1 MRRDQSRVDDSK
13 TNIIFSTMIASVS
26 IFIIWAIIYGFFEP
40 HFLRALFLL
49 LTVVITLFMHRSK
62 YMTVDI
68 ILASIGALSF
78 LYVLIEYEKIP
89 WRTAF
94 PTTLDVIFGII
105 SIIMILEIC
114 RRTVGIALPIVAI
127 IFLIYVFVGPY
138 LPGILYHKG
147 YSIQRLV
154 ALEYMGTEGIFG
166 SITGVAVEIVFLFV
180 ILGAFLVETGAGEAI
195 VKGATSLFGWTR
207 GGPAKIAVFASAAF
221 GTMSGSSAANVVTTG
236 TFTIPMMKK
245 LGFEPK
251 FAGAVEAAAST
262 GGLLMPPIMGAGA
275 FVMAELLGIPYQQIA
290 IAAVLPAILY
300 FAAVL
305 ISVDNYSIKKGIKGL
320 PRDQLPKIRDVLTS
334 YFYLYMPII
343 ALVYLIFTGYPV
355 RDSAFYC
362 ILLTI
367 AVSMLKKSSRLNFSK
382 LINALKTGF
391 INSLSVTAA
400 CACAGVVIG
409 VVSLTGIGLKISS
422 FLVTLSGGNI
432 VLALIFVAILCA
444 ILGMGLPATA
454 AYIVA
459 AGVTAPALIQ
469 LELEPLVAH
478 MFIFYWSNL
487 ASVTPP
493 VAVTSYVAAG
503 VAKAEPMATAIEGL
517 KLVYAGYI
525 VPFIFAFNNAL
536 LLKGNPVLIVIT
548 FVSALCAMY
557 IISTLAI
564 RVRKIYLT
572 TPYLFSLVLLLFPN
586 IKLNLVGLCMA
597 AGIIVL
603 QKVKLSGDGL

>member
-1 MRRDQSRVDDSK
+1 MPQDQVMGNDGK
-13 TNIIFSTMIASVS
+13 TNIFFSTMIALVS

-40 HFLRALFLL
+40 RFLRALFLL
-49 LTVVITLFMHRSK
+49 FTVVITLFVYRSK
-62 YMTVDI
+62 YIIVDT
-68 ILASIGALSF
+68 ILAGIGALSF

-94 PTTLDVIFGII
+94 PTTIDVIFGII
-105 SIIMILEIC
+105 SIIIVLEIC

-127 IFLIYVFVGPY
+127 LFISYVFIGSY
-138 LPGILYHKG
+138 LPGILHHKG
-147 YSIQRLV
+147 YSIQRFV

-195 VKGATSLFGWTR
+195 IKLATSLFGWTR

-262 GGLLMPPIMGAGA
+262 GGLLMPPVMGAGA
-275 FVMAELLGIPYQQIA
+275 FVMAEMLGIPYQQIA

-305 ISVDNYSIKKGIKGL
+305 VSVDNYSIKKGIKGL
-320 PRDQLPKIRDVLTS
+320 PRDQLPKIKDVLTS
-334 YFYLYMPII
+334 YFHLYIPII
-343 ALVYLIFTGYPV
+343 VLVYLIFTGYPV
-355 RDSAFYC
+355 VDSAFYC

-367 AVSMLKKSSRLNFSK
+367 TTSILKKSSRLNFSK
-382 LINALKTGF
+382 FLNALKTGF

-409 VVSLTGIGLKISS
+409 VVALTGIGLKISS
-422 FLVTLSGGNI
+422 FLISLSGGNI
-432 VLALIFVAILCA
+432 VLALIFVAILCT

-469 LELEPLVAH
+469 LGVEPLVAH

-503 VAKAEPMATAIEGL
+503 VAKAKPISTAIEGL

-525 VPFIFAFNNAL
+525 VPFIFVFNNAL
-536 LLKGNPVLIVIT
+536 LLKGNPFSIIII
-548 FVSALCAMY
+548 FVSVLCAIY
-557 IISTLAI
+557 LISTLVI
-564 RVRKIYLT
+564 RTRKIYQAI
-572 TPYLFSLVLLLFPN
+572 PYLISSFLLLFPD
-586 IKLNLVGLCMA
+586 IKLNLVGLCVA
-597 AGIIVL
+597 SGIIVL
-603 QKVKLSGDGL
+603 QKAKLTGDRL

>member
-1 MRRDQSRVDDSK
+1 
-13 TNIIFSTMIASVS
+13 
-26 IFIIWAIIYGFFEP
+26 
-40 HFLRALFLL
+40 
-49 LTVVITLFMHRSK
+49 
-62 YMTVDI
+62 MTVDI